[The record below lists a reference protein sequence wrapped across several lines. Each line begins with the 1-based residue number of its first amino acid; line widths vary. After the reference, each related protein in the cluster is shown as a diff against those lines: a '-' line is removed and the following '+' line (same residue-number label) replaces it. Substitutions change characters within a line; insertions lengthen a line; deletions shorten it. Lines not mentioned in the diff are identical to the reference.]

1 MAPFDAWLLLRGLKT
16 LAVRMDRHCD
26 NAEKIVSFLKN
37 HDAVEGVW
45 YPEGELA
52 SRQMKRGGG
61 VISFSIK
68 GGKKRRRRLLMTF
81 TLLQLQ

>member
-1 MAPFDAWLLLRGLKT
+1 MQKN
-16 LAVRMDRHCD
+16 C
-26 NAEKIVSFLKN
+26 IVPKN

-61 VISFSIK
+61 VISFQLK
-68 GGKKRRRRLLMTF
+68 AGKKRRRRLLMTF
-81 TLLQLQ
+81 TLLQLR

>member
-26 NAEKIVSFLKN
+26 NAEKLYRSKN

-52 SRQMKRGGG
+52 SRQMKRGA
-61 VISFSIK
+61 VLYLFN
-68 GGKKRRRRLLMTF
+68 
-81 TLLQLQ
+81 

>member
-1 MAPFDAWLLLRGLKT
+1 M
-16 LAVRMDRHCD
+16 RHCD
-26 NAEKIVSFLKN
+26 NAEKIVSFLRK

-61 VISFSIK
+61 VISF
-68 GGKKRRRRLLMTF
+68 
-81 TLLQLQ
+81 Q